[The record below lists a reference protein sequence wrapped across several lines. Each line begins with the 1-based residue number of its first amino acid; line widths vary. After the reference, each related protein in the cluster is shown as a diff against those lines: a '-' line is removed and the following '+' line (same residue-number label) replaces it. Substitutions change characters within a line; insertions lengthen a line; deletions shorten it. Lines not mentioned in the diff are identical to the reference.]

1 MLILPPVAS
10 YPYILRKK
18 VLFFNL
24 DPMILSRVVAWRRYI
39 ITKEAVN
46 NVGNMIL
53 AVSVGF
59 ETLDGHP
66 ENAHPSQIQHLSQES
81 DLQLH

>member
-1 MLILPPVAS
+1 MVS
-10 YPYILRKK
+10 
-18 VLFFNL
+18 FFDL

-39 ITKEAVN
+39 ITNGVVN

-53 AVSVGF
+53 AVSIDF

-66 ENAHPSQIQHLSQES
+66 ENAHPSQIQYISQEP